1 MFFERLQADHEGH
14 RPKVD
19 AINGGYLQLNETHPG
34 KYHMEA
40 NLDVQYTMA
49 LTSPHEVTNVRVRS
63 RSSIGNLNCM
73 LAAFDQGLMP
83 AITHGTS
90 ASNPVFASIVTLIN
104 SERMYAGKG
113 PVGFINPVVY
123 ANPEALKDV
132 MTGANRGCGVDEA
145 FRAASGWDPTTG
157 LGSPDYERLRE
168 LFMSLP

>member
-73 LAAFDQGLMP
+73 LAAFDQYYCDQRQVQHRGEGIPGRRGQGGHL
-83 AITHGTS
+83 
-90 ASNPVFASIVTLIN
+90 PVRSQGA
-104 SERMYAGKG
+104 YAGDNARNLGVK
-113 PVGFINPVVY
+113 PRVCLDRDPDQQR
-123 ANPEALKDV
+123 EDV
-132 MTGANRGCGVDEA
+132 R
-145 FRAASGWDPTTG
+145 R
-157 LGSPDYERLRE
+157 
-168 LFMSLP
+168 